1 MVMIVELMTMMMM
14 VMMMLIIMM
23 AGENLLLKVVQFT
36 VTVLVVKRSWQVLR
50 PRMLLTRRWN
60 YYFAYCETGFR
71 LKHIDVWQRLG
82 TSLAGLQ
89 RDFAVDHSLNPC
101 QTPSFQP
108 KFPQALNP
116 KPKQIIPWTMALRL
130 CES

>member
-1 MVMIVELMTMMMM
+1 MMMM
-14 VMMMLIIMM
+14 VMMMIIIMM
-23 AGENLLLKVVQFT
+23 AGENLLLKVVQLT

-89 RDFAVDHSLNPC
+89 RDFAADHSLKPC

-108 KFPQALNP
+108 KIPPSP
-116 KPKQIIPWTMALRL
+116 KPETQTDYSLDHGFEVL
-130 CES
+130 